1 MNPEL
6 CVHPLRIRSPARPP
20 RSRRFSPGAGMIRS
34 IVGGT
39 DRPTGDCC
47 LMPCPFTSVAT
58 IAPIGAAAAPQ
69 QKNSLRANSKAS
81 LSLSLS
87 LSLLFG
93 RGRKETRKDGWLGLG
108 HTRNQLFSSTTNERK
123 RGNPSKQVAAFRF
136 LLPELPPTSS
146 AVSSRARAPSLSL
159 LSFPL
164 VVAYIS
170 RRKMAEGRKEGARV
184 AIQ

>member
-1 MNPEL
+1 
-6 CVHPLRIRSPARPP
+6 
-20 RSRRFSPGAGMIRS
+20 MIRS

-87 LSLLFG
+87 LLFG
-93 RGRKETRKDGWLGLG
+93 GGRKETRKEGG
-108 HTRNQLFSSTTNERK
+108 
-123 RGNPSKQVAAFRF
+123 
-136 LLPELPPTSS
+136 S
-146 AVSSRARAPSLSL
+146 AVGSHSQQPETNFSPQQRTKAGQSVKTGGSQSVSCCLASLLRSFFSCSCAITQSAFPSL
-159 LSFPL
+159 FPSSSGCGL
-164 VVAYIS
+164 HIS
-170 RRKMAEGRKEGARV
+170 PENGGREASTCIPPSWEEAECEV
-184 AIQ
+184 